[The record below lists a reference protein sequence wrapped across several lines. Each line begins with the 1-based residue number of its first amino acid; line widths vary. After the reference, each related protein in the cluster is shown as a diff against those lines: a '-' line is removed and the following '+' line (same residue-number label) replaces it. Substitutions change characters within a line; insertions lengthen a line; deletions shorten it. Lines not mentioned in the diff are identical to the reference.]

1 MGRGMTLRQRAILSF
16 VQRYAEECF
25 ILHVRGDSMIN
36 AGIYDGDFQVVRR
49 QQTAANGEI
58 VVARIDDEATVKR
71 FFKEE
76 DRIRLQPENSTL
88 EPIYAREVAIEGIG
102 VAVIRKLH

>member
-1 MGRGMTLRQRAILSF
+1 
-16 VQRYAEECF
+16 
-25 ILHVRGDSMIN
+25 
-36 AGIYDGDFQVVRR
+36 
-49 QQTAANGEI
+49 
-58 VVARIDDEATVKR
+58 VKR